1 MVRLPALLQEP
12 EEGPVPELGY
22 TGNKCSEELFVLHM
36 RSKQYIYKIP
46 IMGHTHKFFRGKLL
60 YVLRCPSNPWP
71 LCLTKIF
78 LFLFLRLAASL
89 FCLDG
94 FAASTTTCL
103 ERVPFHLGAE
113 DQVPEHR
120 ATPHH
125 SKWRKGTHHQH

>member
-1 MVRLPALLQEP
+1 MSWFDSRLSFKNLKKDQFQNWVTQVTSAPMD
-12 EEGPVPELGY
+12 
-22 TGNKCSEELFVLHM
+22 LHM

-60 YVLRCPSNPWP
+60 YVLRCPSDPWP

-113 DQVPEHR
+113 DQVPEHG